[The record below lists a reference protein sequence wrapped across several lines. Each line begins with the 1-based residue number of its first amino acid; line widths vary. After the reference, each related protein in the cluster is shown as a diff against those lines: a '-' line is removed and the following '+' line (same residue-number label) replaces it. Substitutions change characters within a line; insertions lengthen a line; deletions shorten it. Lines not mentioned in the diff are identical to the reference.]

1 MITKCSVCGKK
12 IDVTWP
18 HLWTYKRGSS
28 GGYAKYMCSYSCL
41 RAYDDMKGMNQ
52 DMSLSKEQRQMVIE
66 MAMRGESPL
75 TYIEEQGIKNPSCTW
90 WTIRTYMEKND
101 PETYAKLPAKFKGVK
116 AMPKQCEQVE
126 TPEGNAAAVVA
137 KKEPKKPELEY
148 RVTAIKTEE
157 FGEFYFDTKFN
168 CIDWRTEEGDEMSM
182 SPQGWKNLIEELP
195 EILKAL
201 GVKL

>member
-1 MITKCSVCGKK
+1 MIVKCSVCGKK

-52 DMSLSKEQRQMVIE
+52 DMSLSKEQRQTVID

-90 WTIRTYMEKND
+90 WNIRKYMEKND
-101 PETYAKLPAKFKGVK
+101 PETYAKLPAKFKGAKV
-116 AMPKQCEQVE
+116 MPKQCEQVE
-126 TPEGNAAAVVA
+126 TPEGNATVAAT
-137 KKEPKKPELEY
+137 KKEPKKSELGY
-148 RVTAIKTEE
+148 RVTAIKLDDV
-157 FGEFYFDTKFN
+157 GEFYHDEKYG
-168 CIDWRTEEGDEMSM
+168 CIDWRTPGGDEVSL
-182 SPQGWKNLIEELP
+182 PIGDWKALP
-195 EILKAL
+195 ETIKAVLKAL
-201 GVKL
+201 GV